1 MTAIRNVFLVVFATM
16 MVFPMSPRG
25 SKNKSSDNNV
35 QQNVDPKVKEA
46 FDCTNDF
53 RTGSEAYYWNR
64 DNRTKTNLVG
74 KLGKLTLD
82 EELCKAAQIRADEIV
97 KKFSH
102 TRPNGE
108 SCFSVFD
115 DLSIDAMSQ
124 AENIAA
130 GSSTGKGTFIQ
141 WKEDDE
147 DYSGQGHRR
156 NMLGKDYSRIG
167 IAYSYSPKS
176 EYKYYWVMVLA
187 D

>member
-1 MTAIRNVFLVVFATM
+1 MTALRNVFLAIFATM
-16 MVFPMSPRG
+16 MIFPISPRRL
-25 SKNKSSDNNV
+25 KNRSSDNV
-35 QQNVDPKVKEA
+35 QQNVNPKVKEA

-53 RTGSEAYYWNR
+53 RTGSEAYYWNS

-102 TRPNGE
+102 TRPNDT

-115 DLSIDAMSQ
+115 DLSINAMAK

-130 GSSTGKGTFIQ
+130 RSSTGKDTFIQ
-141 WKEDDE
+141 WKEDNE
-147 DYSGQGHRR
+147 DYSSQGHRR

-167 IAYSYSPKS
+167 IAYSYSPNS
-176 EYKYYWVMVLA
+176 EYKYYWVMVLTN
-187 D
+187 